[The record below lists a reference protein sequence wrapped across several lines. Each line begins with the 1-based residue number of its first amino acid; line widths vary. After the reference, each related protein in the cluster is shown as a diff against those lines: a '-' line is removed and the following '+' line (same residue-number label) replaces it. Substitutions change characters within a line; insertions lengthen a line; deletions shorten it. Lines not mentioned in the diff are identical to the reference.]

1 MDRKSAVTEAYKLL
15 QECYQSDAN
24 KNRATISAI
33 QGKLSRTTARM
44 DNLVAMRADGEISKE
59 QFQGLRHKA
68 EIEIA
73 ALNEELAKLNAVSDE
88 AAQALDMDAI
98 EAALNEVLDF
108 SKPKISE
115 SVIDK
120 FVSRI
125 TPIDNGHYRW
135 DLNFAPGPKQAIMAA
150 LRDVKAKQPSR

>member
-1 MDRKSAVTEAYKLL
+1 MKTGGKSPVFFACGRRKRGRPYPFPHG
-15 QECYQSDAN
+15 
-24 KNRATISAI
+24 RP
-33 QGKLSRTTARM
+33 GG

-59 QFQGLRHKA
+59 QFQSLRHKA

-108 SKPKISE
+108 
-115 SVIDK
+115 
-120 FVSRI
+120 
-125 TPIDNGHYRW
+125 
-135 DLNFAPGPKQAIMAA
+135 
-150 LRDVKAKQPSR
+150 

>member
-1 MDRKSAVTEAYKLL
+1 MAKNIFETIWTDRKSAVTEAYKLL

-33 QGKLSRTTARM
+33 QGKLSRATARM

-59 QFQGLRHKA
+59 QFQSLRHKA

-73 ALNEELAKLNAVSDE
+73 ALNEELAELNAVSDE

-120 FVSRI
+120 FVFRMSRLI
-125 TPIDNGHYRW
+125 TDIIVG
-135 DLNFAPGPKQAIMAA
+135 I
-150 LRDVKAKQPSR
+150 